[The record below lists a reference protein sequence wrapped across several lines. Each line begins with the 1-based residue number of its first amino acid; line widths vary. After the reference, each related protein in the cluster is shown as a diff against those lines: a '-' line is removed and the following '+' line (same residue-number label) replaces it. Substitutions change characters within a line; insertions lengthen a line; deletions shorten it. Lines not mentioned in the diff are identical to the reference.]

1 MGVYTTK
8 TTLSNPTTGMMTT
21 TARALV
27 NTTARALINTTAGAL
42 INTTA
47 RALITTT
54 SLPPT
59 SPTHT
64 VITSTTPAATKV
76 VTTGKMVTNTTATA
90 VGNGRGVPTCYHDK
104 TCQGN
109 LREIGCKTRFMT
121 YVQENILIIG
131 LVVAGIVLLEAFG
144 ICFACILSKTVD
156 RNI

>member
-1 MGVYTTK
+1 MGGYTAK
-8 TTLSNPTTGMMTT
+8 STLSNPTTGMMTT

-27 NTTARALINTTAGAL
+27 NTTAGAL

-109 LREIGCKTRFMT
+109 LREIGCKTKFMT
-121 YVQENILIIG
+121 YVQENIDNWIG
-131 LVVAGIVLLEAFG
+131 CCRYSASRSVWDLFCLYL
-144 ICFACILSKTVD
+144 
-156 RNI
+156 

>member
-1 MGVYTTK
+1 MGTTK
-8 TTLSNPTTGMMTT
+8 TTLSNPTTGMMT
-21 TARALV
+21 
-27 NTTARALINTTAGAL
+27 
-42 INTTA
+42 TTA

-109 LREIGCKTRFMT
+109 LRDIGCKTKFMT

-131 LVVAGIVLLEAFG
+131 MVVAGIVLLEAFG

-156 RNI
+156 